1 MLKDKKLYLDLEKVD
16 RDHLNGQN
24 VKNLSFSVRNKD
36 IVNDQ
41 LVYDVIDK
49 TFVNLNGLDSI
60 VKKSKKLDM

>member
-1 MLKDKKLYLDLEKVD
+1 MLKDKKLYLDLDKVD

-41 LVYDVIDK
+41 LV
-49 TFVNLNGLDSI
+49 
-60 VKKSKKLDM
+60 